1 MTLGGRAY
9 LITLQVRTRSRTLRQ
24 ASAGA
29 TGPQLDSLQRIVCSL
44 RGTEDWLMV
53 QVWAIAQGTLCPHEF
68 ACFHNGFIVAS
79 RPRLRLQPKK
89 KYEYLL
95 SLFSVTEGHPLRVN
109 EALYHTEVKGVPE
122 EWPTWGHV
130 MERSWNALLN
140 CTNRAVADNCGWPA
154 CAGAD
159 CTGNAH
165 CQCLDP
171 VVPDRLAPI

>member
-1 MTLGGRAY
+1 
-9 LITLQVRTRSRTLRQ
+9 
-24 ASAGA
+24 
-29 TGPQLDSLQRIVCSL
+29 
-44 RGTEDWLMV
+44 MV